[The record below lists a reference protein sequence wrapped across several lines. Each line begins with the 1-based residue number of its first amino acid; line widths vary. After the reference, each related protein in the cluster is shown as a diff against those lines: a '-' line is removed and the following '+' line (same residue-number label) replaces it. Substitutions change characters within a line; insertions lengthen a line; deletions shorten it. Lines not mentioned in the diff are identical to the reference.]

1 MIFLQILGFLKF
13 QFYDSLFDNDF
24 ISSGENP
31 LTNLFSMAHAIYMIF
46 QLNLL
51 FVFLYCSTT
60 AITSRGG
67 FTEAIFYC
75 FTVWSL
81 CSVLI
86 ASYIFQTYASGCH
99 EKVVQVVKIPGHM
112 VPLFTIHYNGVSWH
126 SEMGDQTSNKERL
139 LPWDPVSHVGILS
152 VVFFSTSFIHRETH
166 FRQVF
171 TTAWHHGT
179 KGFMTFI
186 AIQKKV
192 ERTKLFFD
200 FCTSL

>member
-1 MIFLQILGFLKF
+1 MIFLQNTGLWKVQF
-13 QFYDSLFDNDF
+13 QDPLFDNDF
-24 ISSGENP
+24 ISSGKNP
-31 LTNLFSMAHAIYMIF
+31 LTNLFLMAHAIYMIF

-51 FVFLYCSTT
+51 FVFLYCYTT

-86 ASYIFQTYASGCH
+86 ASYIST
-99 EKVVQVVKIPGHM
+99 KHM
-112 VPLFTIHYNGVSWH
+112 HLDAMKKWYKLSKSLAIWFPCLQSIIMESLDIQKWEIKRLIKKDFSHGTLSHM
-126 SEMGDQTSNKERL
+126 SEFFPSF
-139 LPWDPVSHVGILS
+139 
-152 VVFFSTSFIHRETH
+152 FFSTSFIHRETH

-186 AIQKKV
+186 AIQKG
-192 ERTKLFFD
+192 RTNEIIFWFLH
-200 FCTSL
+200 